1 MQIKKFP
8 KICNYVVCSIPIDTG
23 RKLNVH
29 KTFSGRSGRV
39 LNNLYTFNLRPVSTG
54 MLTHWQ
60 KNLEDSDDQEN
71 PQNAKIFHT
80 KAKVHIWY

>member
-1 MQIKKFP
+1 MLFVASSYTRDVNWTYIRRSVDVQDVFWTSHIL
-8 KICNYVVCSIPIDTG
+8 SI
-23 RKLNVH
+23 
-29 KTFSGRSGRV
+29 
-39 LNNLYTFNLRPVSTG
+39 YLRPVSTG